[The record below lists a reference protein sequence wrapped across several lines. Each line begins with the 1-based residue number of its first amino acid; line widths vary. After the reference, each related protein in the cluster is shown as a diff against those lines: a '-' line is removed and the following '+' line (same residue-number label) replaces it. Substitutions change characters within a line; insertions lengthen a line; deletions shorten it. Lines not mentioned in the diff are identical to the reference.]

1 MKTVNDVA
9 PGAHSFVIRSFTGVN
24 SSGGSYSVTGSNS
37 LTNMAWR
44 ANMGFMWD
52 PLGRG
57 STNIVDYVQAY
68 DPGDGSVF
76 SITTNGV
83 LPEALALCPQF
94 PAMRFARGTYFDV
107 NGVNFA
113 TGDLEGVPVVTNS
126 SALFTDCT
134 FSVTNSWTVPAAD
147 FAAGSVLDVSGKLV
161 FGANVTL
168 TITNFAEM
176 PRAESR
182 VLARAAAG
190 IEGMPLFSPPV
201 AHPARWRCRKSS
213 DGRALL
219 LDYATAGWVVSF
231 R

>member
-1 MKTVNDVA
+1 
-9 PGAHSFVIRSFTGVN
+9 
-24 SSGGSYSVTGSNS
+24 
-37 LTNMAWR
+37 
-44 ANMGFMWD
+44 MGFMWD

-107 NGVNFA
+107 NGVNFE
-113 TGDLEGVPVVTNS
+113 TGDLEGVPTVTNS

-134 FSVTNSWTVPAAD
+134 FSVTNSWTVSAAD
-147 FAAGSVLDVSGKLV
+147 LAAGSVLDVSGKLV

-168 TITNFAEM
+168 TITDFAEL
-176 PRAESR
+176 PRTRSEPR
-182 VLARAAAG
+182 VLARAVAG
-190 IEGMPLFSPPV
+190 IEGMPLFTPPGAYPAHLLKSP
-201 AHPARWRCRKSS
+201 
-213 DGRALL
+213 DGCELSL
-219 LDYATAGWVVSF
+219 VHVNGFIIIF